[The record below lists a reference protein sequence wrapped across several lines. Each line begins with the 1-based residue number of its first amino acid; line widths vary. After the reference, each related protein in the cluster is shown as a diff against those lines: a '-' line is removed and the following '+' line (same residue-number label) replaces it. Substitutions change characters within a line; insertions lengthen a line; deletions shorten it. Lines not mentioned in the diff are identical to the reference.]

1 MSSGIPAINIDWG
14 PKTNDKL
21 VYIELSYL
29 FKKENILI
37 NPYLFIEN
45 GKSNSIFLKHIL
57 LGFDDS
63 NEKLIRI
70 DKTIPAD
77 SKEDIVVIDKED
89 RTPLQLPHSNPSS
102 IKLTL
107 NISPFH
113 NQPILV
119 IPLAKANL
127 VQND

>member
-14 PKTNDKL
+14 PKIKDKL
-21 VYIELSYL
+21 VYIELSSS
-29 FKKENILI
+29 ENVLI
-37 NPYLFIEN
+37 NPYLLIEN
-45 GKSNSIFLKHIL
+45 GKNASIFLKHIL
-57 LGFDDS
+57 LGFDNS
-63 NEKLIRI
+63 TEKLIRV

-77 SKEDIVVIDKED
+77 SKETIVVIDKED
-89 RTPLQLPHSNPSS
+89 TTHLQLPHSNPSS

-113 NQPILV
+113 NQPIVV

-127 VQND
+127 VQNE

>member
-29 FKKENILI
+29 FKKENILV

-89 RTPLQLPHSNPSS
+89 RTPLQLPNSNPSS